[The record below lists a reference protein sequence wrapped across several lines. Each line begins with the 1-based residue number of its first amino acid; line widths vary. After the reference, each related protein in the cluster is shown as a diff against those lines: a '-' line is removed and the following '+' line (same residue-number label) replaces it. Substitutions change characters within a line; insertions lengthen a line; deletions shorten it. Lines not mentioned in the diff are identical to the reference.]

1 MSGGA
6 EGANVTLAPA
16 ALHPLADAKEERR
29 ECAGA
34 RTVCRPEGRSNPK
47 QRQDLVST
55 TMSFSRPQRSPH
67 RTLRHSRTA
76 ALLTDLHLARHSR
89 NCFPR
94 RPLRASHSTQC
105 LLPNNADAADNDA
118 AIPTSYSVTTYTTTT
133 YINCEDVSGSDSEY
147 SEYDLVNEQ
156 MQDFLLD
163 SDDTSDGDA
172 EVEDI
177 LGFGAV
183 FMGGLIPTW
192 SRDAH
197 HARAW
202 RRTTKPS
209 RRRIAKKSESCS
221 SLSNAARPTASSS
234 TTMLSDLDTTVR
246 EAMGTGGAAQRR
258 GTRKQRRAMA
268 NGERRWLVPPLS
280 AVSVEVTDGGNNGR
294 RQLPWFTV
302 VFDLDETLVGARYGP
317 IHLRPHVGELLRS
330 LHRLPVEIIVWTAG
344 TAHYVNP
351 ILHAIGQACGRR
363 QWFHH
368 IISRHRRWYRGA
380 NTCVKDLKQLGRP
393 LDRLVMVENNPISAL
408 PQPSLC
414 VLLEDYL
421 RPNAADESLL
431 VLKELFERLALQY
444 ERESRTSSV
453 TDTCEQAAEEDWP
466 AQRHTRS
473 PRNRLPDPTTARTT
487 ALPSS
492 APPSLELLVR
502 DDAALQLVEFRMED
516 IFKEDGVS
524 NLQRAE
530 MREMVGGADTLR
542 CLCLCYTPPLLPSS
556 TAAAAPGTA
565 ALVSCVSTA
574 MRSYGSVNPLRPF

>member
-1 MSGGA
+1 MS
-6 EGANVTLAPA
+6 
-16 ALHPLADAKEERR
+16 
-29 ECAGA
+29 
-34 RTVCRPEGRSNPK
+34 
-47 QRQDLVST
+47 
-55 TMSFSRPQRSPH
+55 
-67 RTLRHSRTA
+67 
-76 ALLTDLHLARHSR
+76 
-89 NCFPR
+89 
-94 RPLRASHSTQC
+94 
-105 LLPNNADAADNDA
+105 
-118 AIPTSYSVTTYTTTT
+118 TSYSVTTYMTTT
-133 YINCEDVSGSDSEY
+133 YVNCEDVSGSDSEY

-163 SDDTSDGDA
+163 SEDTSDGDA
-172 EVEDI
+172 DVEDI

-183 FMGGLIPTW
+183 FMGGLMPTR
-192 SRDAH
+192 SMDAH
-197 HARAW
+197 QACAW
-202 RRTTKPS
+202 RRTTKPN

-221 SLSNAARPTASSS
+221 SLSNAARLTASSS
-234 TTMLSDLDTTVR
+234 TTMLSDLDTVVR
-246 EAMGTGGAAQRR
+246 EAVVTGGAAQRR

-268 NGERRWLVPPLS
+268 SGERRWLVPPLS
-280 AVSVEVTDGGNNGR
+280 AVSVESTDGGNDGR

-368 IISRHRRWYRGA
+368 IISRHKRWYRDT
-380 NTCVKDLKQLGRP
+380 NVSVKDLRQLGRP

-421 RPNAADESLL
+421 QPNAADESLL
-431 VLKELFERLALQY
+431 VLKGLLERLALQY
-444 ERESRTSSV
+444 ERAARTSSA
-453 TDTCEQAAEEDWP
+453 TGTCEQASEEECP

-473 PRNRLPDPTTARTT
+473 PRNTLRDATATRTT
-487 ALPSS
+487 AL
-492 APPSLELLVR
+492 PSLELLVR

-516 IFKEDGVS
+516 ILKEDGVPM
-524 NLQRAE
+524 LQQAE
-530 MREMVGGADTLR
+530 MRELVGGADTLR

-556 TAAAAPGTA
+556 TAVAPQGTA
-565 ALVSCVSTA
+565 ALMSCVSMA
-574 MRSYGSVNPLRPF
+574 MRSYGSVNPLRPL

>member
-1 MSGGA
+1 
-6 EGANVTLAPA
+6 
-16 ALHPLADAKEERR
+16 
-29 ECAGA
+29 
-34 RTVCRPEGRSNPK
+34 
-47 QRQDLVST
+47 
-55 TMSFSRPQRSPH
+55 MSFSRPQRSPH
-67 RTLRHSRTA
+67 RTLRHSRNA
-76 ALLTDLHLARHSR
+76 ARLTDLHQARHSR

-94 RPLRASHSTQC
+94 RPLRASHAAQC
-105 LLPNNADAADNDA
+105 LLPSNPDAAANDA
-118 AIPTSYSVTTYTTTT
+118 AISTSYSVTAYTTTA
-133 YINCEDVSGSDSEY
+133 YINCEGVSGSDSEY

-163 SDDTSDGDA
+163 SEDTSDGDA
-172 EVEDI
+172 DVEDI

-183 FMGGLIPTW
+183 FMGGLIPARP
-192 SRDAH
+192 RDAH
-197 HARAW
+197 QARAW
-202 RRTTKPS
+202 RRTTKPN
-209 RRRIAKKSESCS
+209 RRRMAKKSESCS

-234 TTMLSDLDTTVR
+234 TTMLSDLDTNVR
-246 EAMGTGGAAQRR
+246 EAVVTGGAAQRR

-268 NGERRWLVPPLS
+268 SGERRWLVPPLS
-280 AVSVEVTDGGNNGR
+280 AVSVKATDDRNDGR

-368 IISRHRRWYRGA
+368 IISRHKRWYRGA
-380 NTCVKDLKQLGRP
+380 NTCVKDLRQLGRP
-393 LDRLVMVENNPISAL
+393 LDRLLMVENNPISAL

-421 RPNAADESLL
+421 QPNAADESLL
-431 VLKELFERLALQY
+431 VLKELLERLSLQY
-444 ERESRTSSV
+444 EREARTSFAAS
-453 TDTCEQAAEEDWP
+453 TCEQSAEEDCR

-473 PRNRLPDPTTARTT
+473 PKNTLRDATTSRTT

-492 APPSLELLVR
+492 ALPSLELLVR

-516 IFKEDGVS
+516 ILKEDGVS
-524 NLQRAE
+524 MLQRAE
-530 MREMVGGADTLR
+530 MRELVGGADTLR

-556 TAAAAPGTA
+556 TAVAPRGTA
-565 ALVSCVSTA
+565 ASVSCVPMA
-574 MRSYGSVNPLRPF
+574 MRSYGSVNPLRPL